1 VDFHYDPN
9 RQILFDVSFEVP
21 AGHKVAVVGTSGAG
35 KSTLARLLFL
45 LTMSAEAASS
55 STARTSAT

>member
-1 VDFHYDPN
+1 MLILHFLGGAAIRSEHVDFHYDPN

-35 KSTLARLLFL
+35 KSTN
-45 LTMSAEAASS
+45 AASED
-55 STARTSAT
+55 